1 MTLVCS
7 RSLSSLDPHPSV
19 CKESKQ
25 PSPEN
30 HRRSPY
36 FQVSMAEKETI
47 LKISRNLKSELPWE
61 VFLWLSCRRGFSSG
75 LAPSWLST
83 ILLPDA
89 VSAILQGYGDG
100 QGPVTDTSAELHRL
114 CGCLELL
121 LQVRPSTLPLHPA
134 NSFPFNTLESFSSCT
149 PKPLSSS
156 LPRHS
161 LLSQ

>member
-1 MTLVCS
+1 
-7 RSLSSLDPHPSV
+7 
-19 CKESKQ
+19 
-25 PSPEN
+25 
-30 HRRSPY
+30 
-36 FQVSMAEKETI
+36 MAEKETI
-47 LKISRNLKSELPWE
+47 LKISRNLKN
-61 VFLWLSCRRGFSSG
+61 
-75 LAPSWLST
+75 
-83 ILLPDA
+83 A